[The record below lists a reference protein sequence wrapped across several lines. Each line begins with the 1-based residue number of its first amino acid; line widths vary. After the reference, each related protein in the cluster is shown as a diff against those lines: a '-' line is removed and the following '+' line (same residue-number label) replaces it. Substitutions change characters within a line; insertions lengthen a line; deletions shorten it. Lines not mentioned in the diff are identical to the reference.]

1 LQPVYSFPS
10 LVPYDWCLQLFVT
23 ALQENLFS
31 PPFQAKRAL
40 IIEQLPPWAAAPQ
53 VDSTTMEESVHG
65 LGPRNNLPLTK
76 HFESFSLNS
85 SICTE
90 LVLKRQQTET
100 YRPFLDELKWLG
112 MFTEVVTWTEEQ
124 DPELVLKKGV

>member
-10 LVPYDWCLQLFVT
+10 LVPYDWYLQLFVT

-31 PPFQAKRAL
+31 PPIQAKRVL

-53 VDSTTMEESVHG
+53 VDSTTMGESVHG
-65 LGPRNNLPLTK
+65 RGPRNNLPLTK
-76 HFESFSLNS
+76 HFE
-85 SICTE
+85 
-90 LVLKRQQTET
+90 
-100 YRPFLDELKWLG
+100 LDELKWLG